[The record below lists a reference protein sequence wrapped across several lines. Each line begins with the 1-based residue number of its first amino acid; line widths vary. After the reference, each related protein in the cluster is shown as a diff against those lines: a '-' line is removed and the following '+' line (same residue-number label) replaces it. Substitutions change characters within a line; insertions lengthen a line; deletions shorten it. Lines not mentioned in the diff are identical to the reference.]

1 MIVRERALRRAG
13 GGEHYGH
20 VIHFTHGVHPTAR
33 VTGESFIE
41 DMRATGNN
49 AVGLGIPF
57 WLPGGGE
64 NHPDAILAG
73 QSLWVDGQAIVSDG
87 VIVGPPEL
95 ARLAERLVPTVPAA
109 RSYSAG
115 SAAEAR

>member
-1 MIVRERALRRAG
+1 MGREVRLERLLGRVVGDAAG
-13 GGEHYGH
+13 RPVG
-20 VIHFTHGVHPTAR
+20 R
-33 VTGESFIE
+33 IE

-109 RSYSAG
+109 RRYSAG
-115 SAAEAR
+115 SASEAR